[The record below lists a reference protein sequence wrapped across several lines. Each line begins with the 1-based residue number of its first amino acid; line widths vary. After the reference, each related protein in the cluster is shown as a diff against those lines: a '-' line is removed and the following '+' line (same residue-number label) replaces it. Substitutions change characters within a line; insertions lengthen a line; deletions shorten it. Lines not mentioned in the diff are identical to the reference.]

1 MLLIGITGMPGAGKS
16 AIYEVAKKYNLP
28 VVSMGDVVRYET
40 KKRGLELTPE
50 NVGNT
55 AINLRKEYG
64 NEAIAV
70 VCLKY
75 IENNLKDKDIIIV
88 EGIRSLYEV
97 NYFRK
102 HYPLVLIAIHSSP
115 LTRFKRLV
123 NRGREDDSTSW
134 EVFVERDLRELGF
147 SIGHAIALSDFVVIN
162 ESSFED
168 CINQLDNILKEI
180 LSNIE
185 KYKKYNFIFEILK

>member
-1 MLLIGITGMPGAGKS
+1 
-16 AIYEVAKKYNLP
+16 
-28 VVSMGDVVRYET
+28 MGDVVRYET
-40 KKRGLELTPE
+40 KKRGLELNPE
-50 NVGNT
+50 NVGKT
-55 AINLRKEYG
+55 AIKLREEFG

-70 VCLKY
+70 ACLRY
-75 IENNLKDKDIIIV
+75 IEENLKDKDVVIV

-102 HYPLVLIAIHSSP
+102 HKPLVLIAIHSSP
-115 LTRFKRLV
+115 LTRFERLRM
-123 NRGREDDSTSW
+123 RGREDDSANW

-147 SIGHAIALSDFVVIN
+147 SIGYAIALADFVVVN

-180 LSNIE
+180 LNNLE
-185 KYKKYNFIFEILK
+185 KYKEYNFIYEILR

>member
-1 MLLIGITGMPGAGKS
+1 MLLIGITGMPGSGKS

-28 VVSMGDVVRYET
+28 VVSMGNVVRYET

-115 LTRFKRLV
+115 LTRFNRLV
-123 NRGREDDSTSW
+123 NRRREDDSTSW
-134 EVFVERDLRELGF
+134 EVFVERDLRELNF

-162 ESSFED
+162 ESSIEN

-180 LSNIE
+180 LSNTE
-185 KYKKYNFIFEILK
+185 KYKKYNFIYEK

>member
-1 MLLIGITGMPGAGKS
+1 MLLIGITGMPGSGKS
-16 AIYEVAKKYNLP
+16 TIYEVAKKYNLP
-28 VVSMGDVVRYET
+28 VVSMGNVVRYET

-115 LTRFKRLV
+115 LTRFNRLV
-123 NRGREDDSTSW
+123 NRRREDDSTSW
-134 EVFVERDLRELGF
+134 EVFVERDLRELNF

-162 ESSFED
+162 ESSIEN

-180 LSNIE
+180 LSNTE
-185 KYKKYNFIFEILK
+185 KYKKYNFIYEK

>member
-1 MLLIGITGMPGAGKS
+1 MPGAGKS
-16 AIYEVAKKYNLP
+16 AIYEMAKKYNLP

-75 IENNLKDKDIIIV
+75 IENNLKDKDIVVV

-134 EVFVERDLRELGF
+134 EVFVERDLRELNF
-147 SIGHAIALSDFVVIN
+147 SIGHAIALSDFVVVN

-185 KYKKYNFIFEILK
+185 KYKTYQFIYEII

>member
-1 MLLIGITGMPGAGKS
+1 MLLIGITGMPGSGKS
-16 AIYEVAKKYNLP
+16 TIYEVAKKYNLP

-115 LTRFKRLV
+115 LTRFNRLV
-123 NRGREDDSTSW
+123 NRRREDDSTSW
-134 EVFVERDLRELGF
+134 EVFVERDLRELNF

-162 ESSFED
+162 ESSIEN

-180 LSNIE
+180 LSNTE
-185 KYKKYNFIFEILK
+185 KYKKYNFIYEK

>member
-16 AIYEVAKKYNLP
+16 AINEVAKKYNLP
-28 VVSMGDVVRYET
+28 VVSMGDIVRYET
-40 KKRGLELTPE
+40 KKRGLELNPE

-55 AINLRKEYG
+55 AIKLREEFG

-70 VCLKY
+70 ACLKY
-75 IENNLKDKDIIIV
+75 IEENLKDKDVVIV

-102 HYPLVLIAIHSSP
+102 HNPLVLIAIHSSP
-115 LTRFKRLV
+115 LTRFKRLMK
-123 NRGREDDSTSW
+123 RGREDDSVNW

-147 SIGHAIALSDFVVIN
+147 SIGHAIALADFVVVN
-162 ESSFED
+162 ECSFED

-180 LSNIE
+180 LNNLE
-185 KYKKYNFIFEILK
+185 KYKKYDFVYENLK

>member
-16 AIYEVAKKYNLP
+16 AIYEVAKKYNLL

-40 KKRGLELTPE
+40 KKRGLELNPE

-55 AINLRKEYG
+55 AIKLREEFG

-75 IENNLKDKDIIIV
+75 IEENLKDKDIIIV

-102 HYPLVLIAIHSSP
+102 HKPLVLIAIHSSP
-115 LTRFKRLV
+115 LTRFERLKK
-123 NRGREDDSTSW
+123 RGREDDSTSW
-134 EVFVERDLRELGF
+134 DVFVERDLRELGF
-147 SIGHAIALSDFVVIN
+147 SIGHAIALADFVVVN
-162 ESSFED
+162 EKSFED
-168 CINQLDNILKEI
+168 CLNQLDHVFREI
-180 LSNIE
+180 LNNLE
-185 KYKKYNFIFEILK
+185 KYKKYNFIYETLK

>member
-1 MLLIGITGMPGAGKS
+1 MLIIGITGMPGAGKS
-16 AIYEVAKKYNLP
+16 AIYEVAKKYDLP

-40 KKRGLELTPE
+40 KKRGLELNPE

-55 AINLRKEYG
+55 AIKLREEFG

-70 VCLKY
+70 ACLKY
-75 IENNLKDKDIIIV
+75 IEEHLKDKDVVIV

-102 HYPLVLIAIHSSP
+102 HNPLVLIAIHSSP
-115 LTRFKRLV
+115 LTRFERLKI
-123 NRGREDDSTSW
+123 RGREDDSANW

-147 SIGHAIALSDFVVIN
+147 SIGYAIALADFVVIN

-168 CINQLDNILKEI
+168 CVNQLDNILKEI
-180 LSNIE
+180 LNNLE
-185 KYKKYNFIFEILK
+185 KYKKYNFIYAIPE